1 MAGLDTATAS
11 ATGDRSASRPNTLV
25 VRIVLA
31 AAAETRRVPVEVRR
45 RRARRVDH
53 QILGDTVVVHVRLVP
68 LVPALVAQRL
78 LQHPHEVL
86 VGGEQVVVVV
96 QLGRMRHVVRHEV
109 VPPADGAGEPRLRS
123 SPREVHQTLD
133 GQDVLLP
140 LGDAEV
146 GPFPTH
152 GRVLECAVVVGPRRN
167 LLRHEGFHLGPG
179 RDLDLVDYIDGVDG
193 VAYSVFR
200 FPVSINSAGK
210 RILRPQEDEEILVKD
225 EDENE
230 ALTP

>member
-1 MAGLDTATAS
+1 MARLDTTTAS
-11 ATGDRSASRPNTLV
+11 AAGYRSASRPDTLV

-31 AAAETRRVPVEVRR
+31 AAAETRRIPVEVRR

-53 QILGDTVVVHVRLVP
+53 QILGDAVVVHVRLVP

-78 LQHPHEVL
+78 LQHPHKVL
-86 VGGEQVVVVV
+86 MRGEQVVVVV
-96 QLGRMRHVVRHEV
+96 QLGRVRHVVGHEV
-109 VPPADGAGEPRLRS
+109 VPPADGAGEPLLGS
-123 SPREVHQTLD
+123 SPGEVHQTLD

-152 GRVLECAVVVGPRRN
+152 GRVLERAVVVGPRRD
-167 LLRHEGFHLGPG
+167 LLRYKGFHLGPG

-193 VAYSVFR
+193 IAYSVFR
-200 FPVSINSAGK
+200 FPISISSVGRSANGWV
-210 RILRPQEDEEILVKD
+210 RTRRFLLSIEDD
-225 EDENE
+225 NG